1 MANKPPGRKTS
12 EPCDLEPVFRKEAEI
27 APGQNGVPVHPAF
40 GLPHM
45 DLHVG
50 SGNVFI
56 MQADDFGNPQSGRI
70 HDGKHRLVLQVTGR
84 IEKPVDILT

>member
-12 EPCDLEPVFRKEAEI
+12 EPYDLEPVFRKEAEI

-56 MQADDFGNPQSGRI
+56 NAGG
-70 HDGKHRLVLQVTGR
+70 
-84 IEKPVDILT
+84 